1 MNRLLLPGLL
11 LIIGLFPSAYYFPVL
26 IAVAVGL
33 FLLRGGK
40 LPVPAFRP
48 LAPLALL
55 ALSGFLFADWGPAS
69 YDVLKDVWYVSKVM
83 LVAFVGLLLGLLLA
97 VDRNWLRQFTRVAL
111 VLSAVNVF
119 LAVLDRNIETA
130 RHLSYVAVLLTPFI
144 WRYYQGRGILEQV
157 VRMSLLVLVLVMI
170 VLSGSRTGVL
180 ILLVSYLAV
189 NHVLHTQSRFLV
201 TTLALGIFMFLV
213 VPLLPQYDFAN
224 ITFLGKIQNA
234 LNEITF
240 ETGDDRLRMYANWR
254 GFEAYRAYQTWI
266 SGSLPEQIFG
276 MGFGTA
282 IDLGHSVAY
291 GDSEDV
297 RSLPFIHNAY
307 FTLLVKTGI
316 VGVVAIIVFMIY
328 PFRLPYLTHTGHDY
342 VLSQLARASAV
353 TLLITTVLIS
363 GPLNRESLDG
373 VLLVWGWSSGALI
386 RMMLAA
392 RYASRRAAMVTAE
405 AQERAAGP
413 IADGSGRGARP
424 R

>member
-1 MNRLLLPGLL
+1 MSRLLLPGLL

-26 IAVAVGL
+26 IVVAVGL

-157 VRMSLLVLVLVMI
+157 VRMSLLILVVVMI

-180 ILLVSYLAV
+180 ILFVSYLAV
-189 NHVLHTQSRFLV
+189 NHVLHTQSRFLM
-201 TTLALGIFMFLV
+201 TTLALGILMFLV

-282 IDLGHSVAY
+282 IDLGNSVAY

-328 PFRLPYLTHTGHDY
+328 PFRLPYLTQTGHDY

-386 RMMLAA
+386 RMMLVA
-392 RYASRRAAMVTAE
+392 RAASRRAAMATAE
-405 AQERAAGP
+405 AQNEGPVAGGVEP
-413 IADGSGRGARP
+413 GAGRR
-424 R
+424 